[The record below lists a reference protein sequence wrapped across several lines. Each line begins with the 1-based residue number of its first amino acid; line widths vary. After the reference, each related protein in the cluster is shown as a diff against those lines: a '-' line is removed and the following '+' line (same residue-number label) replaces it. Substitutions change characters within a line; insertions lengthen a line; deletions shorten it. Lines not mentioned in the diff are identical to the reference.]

1 MTIRVLVAYSVSSTF
16 TQTTWDYVE
25 AFRLYLSEHIPAK
38 VEYLSVTQDP
48 QLLVSLDDY
57 DVVIQS
63 YCARL
68 CFEGYVSEG
77 FVEMMSRYRGLKIL
91 AVQDEYDQ
99 TNILRSAIRSIN
111 FDIVLTCVPQDSLEY
126 VYPSQDFSTTRFET
140 VFTGYVPEYLATKPR
155 IGLPLLERPI
165 VVGYRGRDIG
175 ALYGQLGFEK
185 FEIGNRMRAICQER
199 GILHDIAMDEESRIY
214 GDAWYDFI
222 GSCRA
227 MLGSESG
234 SNVFDFDGTI
244 KERFFRMVKEM
255 GRRPSFEE
263 FAPFTFERE
272 KAISMGQISP
282 RIFECALMRTPMILF
297 RGRYSDAIEPER
309 HYILLEKDFSNV
321 DDVLGR
327 LGQINQLTEMAD
339 RAWQHLVGSGRFG
352 YRAFMGRIATIITE
366 EIILRD
372 IQQRKIGAKKGRI
385 GPYKASP
392 FHAEAPTSAPKPFAA
407 FQAISKKQSL
417 FLQLESLEPG
427 SAEITE
433 LIVQCQSMITRYRA
447 TTEFLRTRRPD
458 LSSHTSLLSFLNIL
472 DDAQALINGAQEA
485 TPEVIEMTR
494 RKPQELLEE
503 IVLMDD
509 VAALDHMSELL
520 RPSSPGADIAQINMD
535 LTNAFA
541 NFYAEV
547 KPFLPLSFR
556 MRIGLIARLK
566 NLSDQALATVTS
578 KLRSHIS
585 PEVRLKL
592 NQTLRRKR

>member
-16 TQTTWDYVE
+16 TQTTWDYLE
-25 AFRLYLSEHIPAK
+25 AFSLYLSEHIPAK

-77 FVEMMSRYRGLKIL
+77 FIEMMSRYRGLKIL

-99 TNILRSAIRSIN
+99 TNMLRSAIRFIN

-126 VYPSQDFSTTRFET
+126 VYPTKDFPTTRFET
-140 VFTGYVPEYLATKPR
+140 VFTGYVPEYLTTKPR

-175 ALYGQLGFEK
+175 AFYGQLGFEK
-185 FEIGNRMRAICQER
+185 FEIGDRMRAICEER
-199 GILHDIAMDEESRIY
+199 GIPHDIAMDEESRIY

-244 KERFFRMVKEM
+244 KKRFLRMEKKM

-263 FAPFTFERE
+263 FAPFTVERE

-282 RIFECALMRTPMILF
+282 RIFECAVMRTPMILF

-309 HYILLEKDFSNV
+309 HYILLEKDFSNI
-321 DDVLGR
+321 DDVLDR
-327 LGQINQLTEMAD
+327 LAQINQLTEMAD
-339 RAWQHLVGSGRFG
+339 RAWRHLVGSGRFG
-352 YRAFMGRIATIITE
+352 YRAFTGRIATIITE
-366 EIILRD
+366 EINLRD
-372 IQQRKIGAKKGRI
+372 TKQRKIGAKVGRI

-392 FHAEAPTSAPKPFAA
+392 FHAEAPTSSPKPFAA
-407 FQAISKKQSL
+407 FQAISKKKSL
-417 FLQLESLEPG
+417 FLQLEGLEPG
-427 SAEITE
+427 SAEISD
-433 LIVQCQSMITRYRA
+433 LIVQCQNMISRYRA
-447 TTEFLRTRRPD
+447 TAEFIRIRRSD
-458 LSSHTSLLSFLNIL
+458 LSVHTSLLYFQNRLNE
-472 DDAQALINGAQEA
+472 AQALISGAQEA
-485 TPEVIEMTR
+485 SPAVIEMTP
-494 RKPQELLEE
+494 RKRQELLEE

-509 VAALDHMSELL
+509 VAALDHVSELL
-520 RPSSPGADIAQINMD
+520 GQSSPGAVIAQINRD

-541 NFYAEV
+541 NFYADV

-578 KLRSHIS
+578 KLRSRIS

-592 NQTLRRKR
+592 NQTPRRRR